1 MYTWDAGKVC
11 PPPTIYR
18 PKGAGVRNRTKRDY
32 FKLAAFLL
40 FFAAVSYVMLFTPTG
55 ALFRTA
61 EGRSALVGRLD
72 ALVRAAGPLGP
83 VLFVLV
89 YAAGT
94 LFLPATPFTI
104 AGAVI
109 FGKFH
114 GMLYNLAAD
123 TLGASAAFFLGRY
136 FLHGIARG
144 FLETR
149 MPWLDRKA
157 AGDGFSVVF
166 YLRIFWFPFIVL
178 NYAAGAT
185 RIRFRDYFFGTAL
198 GLLPPVFLFTYFVG
212 AMRDALAAYRR
223 PADLLSFD
231 LVLPVLL
238 LVFSFFL
245 PTLVKRFR
253 KGQTPLT

>member
-1 MYTWDAGKVC
+1 
-11 PPPTIYR
+11 
-18 PKGAGVRNRTKRDY
+18 VRKRRGRDSL
-32 FKLAAFLL
+32 KLTAFLL
-40 FFAAVSYVMLFTPTG
+40 LLAAITYVMLLTPTG

-61 EGRSALVGRLD
+61 EGRSSLIRGLDTLVQ
-72 ALVRAAGPLGP
+72 AAGPLGP
-83 VLFVLV
+83 ALFILV
-89 YAAGT
+89 YTLGV

-123 TLGASAAFFLGRY
+123 TLGASISFYLGRY
-136 FLHGIARG
+136 FLHGVARG

-157 AGDGFSVVF
+157 AEDGFSVIF

-185 RIRFRDYFFGTAL
+185 RIRFRDYLLGTVL
-198 GLLPPVFLFTYFVG
+198 GLLPPVFIFTYFVG
-212 AMRDALAAYRR
+212 VMRDVLATYRR
-223 PADLLSFD
+223 PADLLTSALLF
-231 LVLPVLL
+231 PVLL
-238 LVFSFFL
+238 LVVSFFL
-245 PTLVKRFR
+245 PTLLKRLR
-253 KGQTPLT
+253 KGRELLPPGGQP

>member
-1 MYTWDAGKVC
+1 MH
-11 PPPTIYR
+11 R
-18 PKGAGVRNRTKRDY
+18 HRRRNVLK
-32 FKLAAFLL
+32 FAVFLL
-40 FFAAVSYVMLFTPTG
+40 IAAAVAYVMLFTPAG
-55 ALFRTA
+55 ARFQTA
-61 EGRSALVGRLD
+61 EGRSALIRSLD
-72 ALVRAAGPLGP
+72 SVVRSAGPLGP
-83 VLFVLV
+83 VVFVLIYTV
-89 YAAGT
+89 GV

-114 GMLYNLAAD
+114 GMVYNLAAD
-123 TLGASAAFFLGRY
+123 TLGASISFYLGRY
-136 FLHGIARG
+136 FLHGVARG

-157 AGDGFSVVF
+157 AEEGFSVIF

-185 RIRFRDYFFGTAL
+185 RIRFRDYLLGTAL

-212 AMRDALAAYRR
+212 AMRDVLATYRR
-223 PADLLSFD
+223 PADLLTFD
-231 LVLPVLL
+231 LLFPVFL

-245 PTLVKRFR
+245 PALLKRIR
-253 KGQTPLT
+253 KGRTLLP

>member
-1 MYTWDAGKVC
+1 
-11 PPPTIYR
+11 
-18 PKGAGVRNRTKRDY
+18 VRKRTGRDY
-32 FKLAAFLL
+32 LKFAAFLL
-40 FFAAVSYVMLFTPTG
+40 LVAAAAYLLFFTPTG
-55 ALFRTA
+55 ALFRTH
-61 EGRSALVGRLD
+61 EGRKVLVGKLD
-72 ALVRAAGPLGP
+72 VLVQAAGPLGP
-83 VLFVLV
+83 VLFIFI
-89 YAAGT
+89 YALCA

-114 GMLYNLAAD
+114 GMLYNLAGD
-123 TLGASAAFFLGRY
+123 MLGASISFYLGRY
-136 FLHGIARG
+136 FLHGVARG

-157 AGDGFSVVF
+157 AEDGFSVIF

-185 RIRFRDYFFGTAL
+185 RIRFRDYLLGTFL

-212 AMRDALAAYRR
+212 AMKEVLATYRR
-223 PADLLSFD
+223 PADLLTFD
-231 LVLPVLL
+231 LLFPVLL

-245 PTLVKRFR
+245 PTLLKRLR
-253 KGQTPLT
+253 KDRGLLPPTSRP

>member
-1 MYTWDAGKVC
+1 MRK
-11 PPPTIYR
+11 
-18 PKGAGVRNRTKRDY
+18 RTGRDVL
-32 FKLAAFLL
+32 KLVAFLL
-40 FFAAVSYVMLFTPTG
+40 LVAAAAYLLFFTPTG

-61 EGRSALVGRLD
+61 EGRSALVRDLD
-72 ALVRAAGPLGP
+72 TLVQSAGPLGP
-83 VLFVLV
+83 VVFVLI
-89 YAAGT
+89 YTIGI

-114 GMLYNLAAD
+114 GMLYNLSAD
-123 TLGASAAFFLGRY
+123 ILGASISFYLGRY
-136 FLHGIARG
+136 FLHGVARG

-157 AGDGFSVVF
+157 AEEGFSVIF

-185 RIRFRDYFFGTAL
+185 RIRFRDFLLGSTL
-198 GLLPPVFLFTYFVG
+198 GLLPAVLLSTYFFG
-212 AMRDALAAYRR
+212 AMKEALATYRR
-223 PADLLSFD
+223 PADLLTFD
-231 LVLPVLL
+231 LLTPVLL

-245 PTLVKRFR
+245 PALIKRFR
-253 KGQTPLT
+253 KGRELLP

>member
-1 MYTWDAGKVC
+1 
-11 PPPTIYR
+11 
-18 PKGAGVRNRTKRDY
+18 VRKPRGREDL
-32 FKLAAFLL
+32 KLAAFLFL
-40 FFAAVSYVMLFTPTG
+40 VAAVAYVMFFTPAG
-55 ALFRTA
+55 AHFRTA
-61 EGRSALVGRLD
+61 EGRSALVKGLD
-72 ALVRAAGPLGP
+72 TVVRSAGPLGP
-83 VLFVLV
+83 VAFVLI
-89 YAAGT
+89 YTIGI

-109 FGKFH
+109 FGKFE

-123 TLGASAAFFLGRY
+123 SLGASISFYLGRY
-136 FLHGIARG
+136 FLHGVARG

-157 AGDGFSVVF
+157 SEEGFSVIF

-185 RIRFRDYFFGTAL
+185 KIRFRDYLLGTVL

-212 AMRDALAAYRR
+212 AMKEVLATYRR
-223 PADLLSFD
+223 PADLLTFD

-238 LVFSFFL
+238 LVLSFFL
-245 PTLVKRFR
+245 PTFIKRFR
-253 KGQTPLT
+253 KGRELVP

>member
-1 MYTWDAGKVC
+1 M
-11 PPPTIYR
+11 PNHR
-18 PKGAGVRNRTKRDY
+18 RRNVL
-32 FKLAAFLL
+32 KLIAFLL
-40 FFAAVSYVMLFTPTG
+40 LVAAAAYLLFLSPAG
-55 ALFRTA
+55 ELFRTH
-61 EGRSALVGRLD
+61 EGRKALVGKLD
-72 ALVRAAGPLGP
+72 ALVLAAGPLGP
-83 VLFVLV
+83 VVFVLIYTFGV
-89 YAAGT
+89 

-123 TLGASAAFFLGRY
+123 TLGASISFYLGRY
-136 FLHGIARG
+136 FLHGVARG

-157 AGDGFSVVF
+157 VEEGFSVIF

-185 RIRFRDYFFGTAL
+185 RIRFRDYLLGTAL
-198 GLLPPVFLFTYFVG
+198 GLLPPVFIFTYFVG
-212 AMRDALAAYRR
+212 AMKEVLATYER
-223 PADLLSFD
+223 PADLLAFD
-231 LVLPVLL
+231 LLFPVLL

-245 PTLVKRFR
+245 PTLIKRFR
-253 KGQTPLT
+253 KGRELVP

>member
-1 MYTWDAGKVC
+1 
-11 PPPTIYR
+11 
-18 PKGAGVRNRTKRDY
+18 VRKKTGRDY
-32 FKLAAFLL
+32 LKFCAFLL
-40 FFAAVSYVMLFTPTG
+40 LLAVITYVMLFTPTG
-55 ALFRTA
+55 TLFRTP
-61 EGRSALVGRLD
+61 EGRRALVGGLD
-72 ALVRAAGPLGP
+72 ALVQSAGPLGP
-83 VLFVLV
+83 VLFIFV
-89 YAAGT
+89 YTLGV

-123 TLGASAAFFLGRY
+123 ALGASISFYLGRY
-136 FLHGIARG
+136 FLHGVARG

-157 AGDGFSVVF
+157 AEEGFTVIF

-185 RIRFRDYFFGTAL
+185 RIRFRDYLLGTAL

-212 AMRDALAAYRR
+212 AMRDVLATYRK
-223 PADLLSFD
+223 PADLLTFD
-231 LVLPVLL
+231 LLLPVLL

-245 PTLVKRFR
+245 PTLIKRLR
-253 KGQTPLT
+253 KGRELVP

>member
-1 MYTWDAGKVC
+1 MH
-11 PPPTIYR
+11 
-18 PKGAGVRNRTKRDY
+18 KRRKKEY
-32 FKLAAFLL
+32 LKLAAFLL
-40 FFAAVSYVMLFTPTG
+40 IVAGAAYLLFFTPTG
-55 ALFRTA
+55 ALFRTH
-61 EGRSALVGRLD
+61 EGRKALVGNLD
-72 ALVRAAGPLGP
+72 ILVQAAGPLGP
-83 VLFVLV
+83 VLFIFV
-89 YAAGT
+89 YALGV

-123 TLGASAAFFLGRY
+123 TLGASISFFLGRY
-136 FLHGIARG
+136 FLHGVARG

-157 AGDGFSVVF
+157 ADEGFSVIF

-185 RIRFRDYFFGTAL
+185 RIRFRDYILGTVA

-212 AMRDALAAYRR
+212 AMKEVLATYRQ
-223 PADLLSFD
+223 PADLLTFD
-231 LVLPVLL
+231 LLFPVMLF
-238 LVFSFFL
+238 VFSFFL
-245 PTLVKRFR
+245 PTLLKRLR
-253 KGQTPLT
+253 KGRELIP

>member
-1 MYTWDAGKVC
+1 MRKHTG
-11 PPPTIYR
+11 
-18 PKGAGVRNRTKRDY
+18 GDY
-32 FKLAAFLL
+32 LKLAAFLL
-40 FFAAVSYVMLFTPTG
+40 LVAAAAYGLFFTPTG

-61 EGRSALVGRLD
+61 EGRSALVGGLD
-72 ALVRAAGPLGP
+72 TLVRSAGPLGP
-83 VLFVLV
+83 VVFVLI
-89 YAAGT
+89 YAIGI

-123 TLGASAAFFLGRY
+123 TLGASISFYLGRY
-136 FLHGIARG
+136 FLHGVARG

-157 AGDGFSVVF
+157 AEDGFSVIF

-185 RIRFRDYFFGTAL
+185 RIRFRDYLLGTVL
-198 GLLPPVFLFTYFVG
+198 GLLPAVSLSTYFFG
-212 AMRDALAAYRR
+212 AMKEVLATYRR
-223 PADLLSFD
+223 PADLLTFD
-231 LVLPVLL
+231 LLFPVLL

-245 PTLVKRFR
+245 PTLIKRFR
-253 KGQTPLT
+253 KGRALLPPAGQQ

>member
-1 MYTWDAGKVC
+1 VHERTGRDYLKLAVFLFVA
-11 PPPTIYR
+11 
-18 PKGAGVRNRTKRDY
+18 AGVAY
-32 FKLAAFLL
+32 IL
-40 FFAAVSYVMLFTPTG
+40 FFTSTG
-55 ALFRTA
+55 ALFRTH
-61 EGRSALVGRLD
+61 EGRKALVGKLD
-72 ALVRAAGPLGP
+72 LLVQAAGPLGP
-83 VLFVLV
+83 VLFILVYTMGVLV
-89 YAAGT
+89 
-94 LFLPATPFTI
+94 LPATPFTI

-123 TLGASAAFFLGRY
+123 SLGASISFYLGRY

-157 AGDGFSVVF
+157 AEEGFSVIF

-185 RIRFRDYFFGTAL
+185 RIRFRDYLLGTVL
-198 GLLPPVFLFTYFVG
+198 GLLPPVFIFTYFVG
-212 AMRDALAAYRR
+212 AMKEVLATYQR
-223 PADLLSFD
+223 PADLLTFD
-231 LVLPVLL
+231 LLFPVLL

-245 PTLVKRFR
+245 PTLLKRIR
-253 KGQTPLT
+253 KVGDLLPPGGRP